1 MSESFPADRFPVSMG
16 EPPYNGLH
24 VVAEPVRPVA
34 AMPLEPS
41 PEQARAV
48 RGALSFLA
56 ALLEFYG
63 EMIERDVLA
72 DAEPSHSEVS
82 GVQ

>member
-1 MSESFPADRFPVSMG
+1 MSESFPADRFPVPMG
-16 EPPYNGLH
+16 ELPFDGLH
-24 VVAEPVRPVA
+24 VVAEPVRPLA

-41 PEQARAV
+41 LEQARAV
-48 RGALSFLA
+48 RGALSFMA

-63 EMIERDVLA
+63 EMIERDRLA

-82 GVQ
+82 GVR

>member
-1 MSESFPADRFPVSMG
+1 MSESFPADRFPVPMG
-16 EPPYNGLH
+16 ELPYNGLQL
-24 VVAEPVRPVA
+24 VAEPVRSVA

-41 PEQARAV
+41 AEQARAV

-82 GVQ
+82 GVR